1 MIDLD
6 MIKGFLKE
14 QNPVPKGICFKKN
27 NLGEK
32 IINKKEINLS
42 IIIPC
47 YNVEKYVK
55 ECIESVLSQKTKFK
69 YEVILINDGSLD
81 NTLNILKKY
90 EDRKEIVLVD
100 QKNKGFSGA
109 RNTGLQYVQG
119 EYLMFVDSDDRLAE
133 NAIEN
138 LLSVAYKE
146 SYEIVEGRYVLFNR
160 ENILFE
166 EPIKKKINT
175 KPVEDLKGFPWA
187 KVIKSSLFKNLIFP
201 EGYWFEDTIMN
212 FLVYPRTNRFKIID
226 NIVYEYRKNVYGI
239 SYTAKKNKKSIDSTW
254 ITELMIKS
262 LDKFGINISKELYKL
277 IIKQCLMNYQRVFFL
292 NSKIR
297 KYVCLY
303 HFYILK
309 KFGDYNDIDMGSKK
323 LKIIKY
329 LILNK
334 KYNVLYLYILLNKIY
349 KYIDN
354 DKNN

>member
-27 NLGEK
+27 NLGKK
-32 IINKKEINLS
+32 IINENKINLS

-47 YNVEKYVK
+47 YNVEMYVR
-55 ECIESVLSQKTKFK
+55 ECIESILNQKTRFK
-69 YEVILINDGSLD
+69 YEVIVINDGSQD
-81 NTLNILKKY
+81 NTLNILKEYK
-90 EDRKEIVLVD
+90 DNLILIN
-100 QKNKGFSGA
+100 QKNKGVSGA
-109 RNTGLQYVQG
+109 RNIGLQYVQG
-119 EYLMFVDSDDRLAE
+119 EYIMFVDSDDRLAE

-138 LLSVAYKE
+138 LLLVAYRNKCD
-146 SYEIVEGRYVLFNR
+146 IVEGRYILFKEDNIIVFKEGLNQK
-160 ENILFE
+160 ENI
-166 EPIKKKINT
+166 N
-175 KPVEDLKGFPWA
+175 PVQDLKGFPCM
-187 KVIKSSLFKNLIFP
+187 KVIKSNLFKNLIFP
-201 EGYWFEDTIMN
+201 EEYWFEDTIMT
-212 FLVYPRTNRFKIID
+212 FLVYPRVNKAIKIN
-226 NIVYEYRKNVYGI
+226 NIVYEYRKNDFGLTI
-239 SYTAKKNKKSIDSTW
+239 SAKKNKKSIDSTW

-309 KFGDYNDIDMGSKK
+309 KIGDYNDIDMGSKK
-323 LKIIKY
+323 LNIIKY

-334 KYNVLYLYILLNKIY
+334 KYNVLYLYILLNKI
-349 KYIDN
+349 KMKVIN
-354 DKNN
+354 I